1 MTTAQQSSTPTDD
14 ILRSFLLGRLSAAEQ
29 KKFEEQL
36 MTDDGL
42 HERLRQAELQLADD
56 FAGNR
61 IDQFDRERFA
71 KTFVLTDER
80 RRMLAVSHALHQRF
94 SPSQDAGPT
103 LALHTSWRAMLN
115 RPVLRFAFGVIILAL
130 LIGAAWLVT
139 KEPTLVRRFLP
150 RRAPSKPITI
160 PTPQEANHPS
170 SVAPPVHRD
179 DAASPDGHESSLPD
193 QTTDTRVVTTL
204 ALSPGAQTGS
214 GEAPTITLPGEAAGL
229 VRLELSVEQNA
240 PGEFQAEVLTNGNVV
255 FAGNS
260 LKIGGDL
267 KVEVDVPVQTLN
279 AGYYEVRLSR
289 VADGS
294 KQAVANYYFRV
305 LGVR

>member
-1 MTTAQQSSTPTDD
+1 
-14 ILRSFLLGRLSAAEQ
+14 
-29 KKFEEQL
+29 
-36 MTDDGL
+36 
-42 HERLRQAELQLADD
+42 
-56 FAGNR
+56 
-61 IDQFDRERFA
+61 
-71 KTFVLTDER
+71 
-80 RRMLAVSHALHQRF
+80 
-94 SPSQDAGPT
+94 
-103 LALHTSWRAMLN
+103 MLN
-115 RPVLRFAFGVIILAL
+115 REALRFAFGVIILAL

-170 SVAPPVHRD
+170 NVAPPAHRD

-193 QTTDTRVVTTL
+193 QTTHTRVVATL
-204 ALSPGAQTGS
+204 TLPGAQTGS
-214 GEAPTITLPGEAAGL
+214 GEAPTISLRGATAGL
-229 VRLELSVEQNA
+229 VRLELSVEQNS

-267 KVEVDVPVQTLN
+267 KIEVDVPVQTLN

-305 LGVR
+305 R